1 MAIAVGKKLL
11 AWDESI
17 DDEVQFRTG
26 LQEEAIKA
34 GELKEDERKTEK
46 EIEEDI
52 YTDQDFWQFSWRDTM
67 DALTDILKQKNRTG
81 YWKARV
87 RNFGWR
93 SLDGTKSFEAETG
106 SDFLREIL
114 PQTDCQFNI
123 FEYGRGLAIQNFH
136 HDSPVGNEWYYILPA
151 SRPKYEE

>member
-52 YTDQDFWQFSWRDTM
+52 YTDQDYWQMSWEDTM

-93 SLDGTKSFEAETG
+93 SLDGTKSFQAESG

-114 PQTDCQFNI
+114 PQTDCHFNV
-123 FEYGRGLAIQNFH
+123 FNYGRGLAVQNFH

-151 SRPKYEE
+151 ARPKYEE